1 MNSTGGLEDLVRTRI
16 ENLRP
21 KLLDLGRRNPLI
33 STRLTPRTATL
44 VRVVDELPEVLRFN
58 LVNQVPLRFAALP
71 PLDDDPLDEQTT
83 VFQDAL
89 SSARLSDEVYL
100 AAIEAVDPNSEGSA
114 DDVRRIEREL
124 KDRIRAQL
132 NMPPRQQKAELSL
145 HQHALNN
152 GIAPNWELPDPDDE
166 NEDGRHSD
174 TDIQTLLLPEDLER
188 RLNGLT
194 EKCRSWEQE
203 TGINVLHAAFG
214 FLEWKDSA
222 SSDSS
227 FAPLALL
234 PVKLEKKKTRDG
246 AEFWVR
252 AEGDETETNFV
263 LAEKLRLEFG
273 VDLPKYGGGSI
284 EDYLREVAAAGPA
297 KMTWKVRRQMVVG
310 IFPSA
315 KMAMYQ
321 DLDTSRRDFEGNE
334 VVSGLFGGSG
344 AGGATPFADEHDTDD
359 PAVEAKAPYLVLDA
373 DSSQFS
379 TIVDV
384 SDGKN
389 LAVEGPPGTGK
400 SQTIVNTIANALAQG
415 KKVLFVA
422 EKMAALEV
430 VKARLEAVG
439 LGEFLLPLQAER
451 SSREQVIQSVRARL
465 EMESTGAPRDYADRL
480 DKFRQTRSELA
491 KYIDVISRPFG
502 STGLKVYD
510 VLGKGI
516 STNDVL
522 KDAPR
527 KLQTPSIPNVET
539 LTAVQIETALEK
551 AKGLAD
557 AWQATGDVETYWDQ
571 LECDPID
578 RFTAMEL
585 SRLAQDASEAYSL
598 AHHAREKLTEF
609 GFEPDTDAE
618 TLGAAN
624 AAARALIPM
633 ADEVDVS
640 FLRSVLT
647 TGSAGTVQQFLSAC
661 GEAQQADRELS
672 GIVKDTRD
680 PEAPKQLRA
689 AAALS
694 KQHGF
699 ASLVRGQL
707 EGQLLG
713 AQGELRRMEDAY
725 GSLKGFVD
733 YFPAAAS
740 IPVNVLAKAGEIT
753 RSTGS
758 NALSIRS
765 ELIAGAGGV
774 ALLDQLCDAG
784 RRLQSEREKIS
795 AVISTTT
802 DLSPAELRAHAEA
815 LRAAG
820 PLSFLSAAV
829 KAAKKAYQG
838 LYSGGTFEKE
848 AAISALASLAKWKEA
863 AQRFGEDVQ
872 ARTVFGLHFKG
883 VDTDFYPF
891 ELLSAYYNRVDE
903 ALPGPAH
910 REIRAL
916 LKTGDL
922 DLITSIPEISVGTQ
936 TATFEA
942 LGSAIAQQR
951 AELDKRST
959 AIQTLAALLIS
970 LREPGK
976 LLPRQLEDL
985 ATRLEEATTT
995 AARLGDD
1002 RSMADLLGSR
1012 FAGWETDSKAFEADL
1027 LALELVEEDQR
1038 LCEALLLLLERHKL
1052 HPASECLSGA
1062 IVVDRQARQAL
1073 RALGD
1078 KAGSA
1083 IVEAVEARP
1092 LEDAAEY
1099 LAAAAKDTEGMTV
1112 HSRFQT
1118 ACNDIDELGFG
1129 WVVDELDDNDVPLTE
1144 LPRMLEAVIFR
1155 AMAVRLYA
1163 MHGSVFGRYPGAKLD
1178 ELRGTLARLD
1188 REIIKLSRKQLRSS
1202 LSRSARPPY
1211 GNSVGK
1217 KSDLTELALLSHEIT
1232 KKTKHPS
1239 VRDLT
1244 RRAGRALLELKPCW
1258 MMSPL
1263 AVAQYLP
1270 STAMFDLCI
1279 IDEASQMPPE
1289 DAVGALYRSRQ
1300 AMVVGDTNQLPP
1312 TSFFR
1317 KMIEDEDLDEDDA
1330 VLDESILEMA
1340 NGVFRPA
1347 RRLRWHYRSK
1357 HSGLIAFSNQHI
1369 YDNDLIVFPSP
1380 SESRPDMGVSLVSVG
1395 GRYKAGVNGDEAA
1408 AMIQATLRFM
1418 REHPDRSLGLVTLNQ
1433 KQKDLLLEEWDRALS
1448 KDTVAAAYVEKW
1460 AEENDGLER
1469 FFIKNLEN
1477 VQGDER
1483 DVIFI
1488 GTVYGPEQ
1496 QGGPVMQRFGPIAG
1510 LAGKR
1515 RLNVLFSR
1523 AKKQIVTF
1531 SSMTAADIRAEEHAN
1546 PGAFMLKRWLE
1557 YSATGVLQA
1566 GEAQGLEPDS
1576 DFEVY
1581 VINQLRSMGFEPV
1594 PQVGVSGFRID
1605 IGVRHPSWPH
1615 GFVLGVECDGAAYHS
1630 SRSARDRDR
1639 LREQVLRDL
1648 GWELHRIWSTDWFTD
1663 ASKEAARLRKAI
1675 EDRLELLKS
1684 QEATRS
1690 ASASLL
1696 DQPTGMAIDDPLELE
1711 ALPADDKVELPAAPS
1726 AAPLRAETSSPYDKS
1741 VEVGDTVRV
1750 AYLDG
1755 DRAPRE
1761 VTLSN
1766 TRNAPDLGIVHVSE
1780 PLGWALFGAE
1790 EGDEIEILVGNSVRM
1805 ARIEMVFKG
1814 GYGRAKSI
1822 PETDSPSPKPKVEAP
1837 VGDLFGASSAP
1848 EARPGISIDPARF
1861 YEPGYIRTLT
1871 ALTCDLVDRYGPMT
1885 FRHLSELVARA
1896 HGFQRTGSQIK
1907 SQVWSAIS
1915 RSRRHSR
1922 DGKGGEST
1930 IWPKGVDPVQVIPFR
1945 GMVVGGEQREWP
1957 YVPYPEKLGLAIEI
1971 RTKGRGDLAGEM
1983 ASRIGLARLKQTTR
1997 AELEELLKDAQ
2008 SAPGQS

>member
-1 MNSTGGLEDLVRTRI
+1 MSVSGEIGDLVRTRI

-33 STRLTPRTATL
+33 STKLTPRTATL
-44 VRVVDELPEVLRFN
+44 VRVVDELPEVMRFN
-58 LVNQVPLRFAALP
+58 LVNQVSLRFAALP
-71 PLDDDPLDEQTT
+71 PLEDDPLDEQEAS
-83 VFQDAL
+83 FQDAL
-89 SSARLSDEVYL
+89 SSARLSDDVYL
-100 AAIEAVDPNSEGSA
+100 AALEAIDPSSDDSA
-114 DDVRRIEREL
+114 DEVRRVEREL
-124 KDRIRAQL
+124 KDRIRVL
-132 NMPPRQQKAELSL
+132 LDMPPRQQKAELSL

-152 GIAPNWELPDPDDE
+152 GIAPQWELPDPDDE

-222 SSDSS
+222 SSDAS

-234 PVKLEKKKTRDG
+234 PVKLEKRKSRDG

-273 VDLPKYGGGSI
+273 VDLPKYAGGSI
-284 EDYLREVAAAGPA
+284 EDYLREVAAAAPA
-297 KMTWKVRRQMVVG
+297 TMTWKVRRQMVVG

-321 DLDTSRRDFEGNE
+321 DLDTTRREFEGNE
-334 VVSGLFGGSG
+334 VISGLFGGSG
-344 AGGATPFADEHDTDD
+344 ASGATPFADEHDTDD

-465 EMESTGAPRDYADRL
+465 EMESTRAPRDYEDRL
-480 DKFRQTRSELA
+480 EKFRQTRTELA
-491 KYIDVISRPFG
+491 NYVEVISRPFG

-516 STNDVL
+516 ATNDVL
-522 KDAPR
+522 KEASR
-527 KLQTPSIPNVET
+527 KLQTPTVPNVEA
-539 LTAVQIETALEK
+539 LTAVQIETVLEK
-551 AKGLAD
+551 AKALAD
-557 AWQATGDVETYWDQ
+557 AWQSTGEVGTYWDEV
-571 LECDPID
+571 ECVPID
-578 RFTAMEL
+578 RFTTMEL
-585 SRLAQDASEAYSL
+585 GRLAQDASEAYSR
-598 AHHAREKLTEF
+598 ARDAREHLKEY
-609 GFEPDTDAE
+609 GFDTDAE
-618 TLGAAN
+618 VEMLAAAN
-624 AAARALIPM
+624 AAIEAMIPL
-633 ADEVDVS
+633 ASEVNAS
-640 FLRSVLT
+640 FLRTVVT
-647 TGSAGTVQQFLSAC
+647 TTSSEKIRQFLLACSEVQQSHQALSETVATPR
-661 GEAQQADRELS
+661 DRE
-672 GIVKDTRD
+672 V
-680 PEAPKQLRA
+680 PKQLRDA
-689 AAALS
+689 SALC
-694 KQHGF
+694 KKHDF
-699 ASLVRGQL
+699 DALVPAVLESQL
-707 EGQLLG
+707 RN
-713 AQGELRRMEDAY
+713 ARSELRRVEDAH

-740 IPVNVLAKAGEIT
+740 IPVNILAKAGEIS
-753 RSTGS
+753 RSTDGS
-758 NALSIRS
+758 ALAIRS

-774 ALLDQLCDAG
+774 ALLDQLCDTG
-784 RRLQSEREKIS
+784 RRLQSEREKLS
-795 AVISTTT
+795 AVISTSTE
-802 DLSPAELRAHAEA
+802 LSPAELRAHADA
-815 LRAAG
+815 LRSAG
-820 PLSFLSAAV
+820 PLGFLSSAV
-829 KAAKKAYQG
+829 KAARKAYKG
-838 LYSGGTFEKE
+838 LVSGGAFEKE
-848 AAISALASLAKWKEA
+848 AAVYALTSLAKWSEA
-863 AQRFGEDVQ
+863 AQRFNDDVQ

-891 ELLSAYYNRVDE
+891 ELLSAYYTRVD
-903 ALPGPAH
+903 AAFVGPAH

-916 LKTGDL
+916 LKTGDH

-942 LGSAIAQQR
+942 LGNAIIQQR
-951 AELDKRST
+951 ADLDARST
-959 AIQTLAALLIS
+959 TIQVLASLLTS
-970 LREPGK
+970 LREPKK
-976 LLPRQLEDL
+976 LVPDQLESL
-985 ATRLEEATTT
+985 ASELERVTAA
-995 AARLGDD
+995 AARLDDD
-1002 RSMADLLGSR
+1002 RPMADLLGAR
-1012 FAGWETDSKAFEADL
+1012 FAGWETDPEGFEADL
-1027 LALELVEEDQR
+1027 LALELIEEDQELR
-1038 LCEALLLLLERHKL
+1038 DALLLLLEQRRL
-1052 HPASECLSGA
+1052 QPASECVAAA
-1062 IVVDRQARQAL
+1062 IRHDRHADQAL

-1083 IVEAVEARP
+1083 IVEEVEKRSLHDRAVYLA
-1092 LEDAAEY
+1092 DAA
-1099 LAAAAKDTEGMTV
+1099 LDTEGMSV

-1118 ACNDIDELGFG
+1118 ACNGIDELGFG
-1129 WVVDELDDNDVPLTE
+1129 WVVDELDENDIPLLE

-1155 AMAVRLYA
+1155 AMALRLYA

-1188 REIIKLSRKQLRSS
+1188 REIIKLSRRQLRSS
-1202 LSRSARPPY
+1202 LTHSARPPY
-1211 GNSVGK
+1211 GNSIGK

-1232 KKTKHPS
+1232 KKTKHPP

-1408 AMIQATLRFM
+1408 AMVQATLRFM
-1418 REHPDRSLGLVTLNQ
+1418 REYPDRSLGLVTLNQ
-1433 KQKDLLLEEWDRALS
+1433 KQRDLLLEEWDRALA

-1488 GTVYGPEQ
+1488 GTVYGPEK

-1557 YSATGVLQA
+1557 YSVTGVLQA

-1576 DFEVY
+1576 EFEVY

-1615 GFVLGVECDGAAYHS
+1615 GFILGVECDGAAYHS

-1663 ASKEAARLRKAI
+1663 STKEGARLRKAI
-1675 EDRLELLKS
+1675 EDRLVFLKA
-1684 QEATRS
+1684 QEVTAAVSR
-1690 ASASLL
+1690 L
-1696 DQPTGMAIDDPLELE
+1696 DQPTSTTEGNILDHEGPPAEDPEE
-1711 ALPADDKVELPAAPS
+1711 PVATSNSVPPRTEAPS
-1726 AAPLRAETSSPYDKS
+1726 SYDKS

-1750 AYLDG
+1750 VYLDG
-1755 DRAPRE
+1755 DRAPRD
-1761 VTLSN
+1761 VTVSN

-1805 ARIEMVFKG
+1805 AKIEKVIKG
-1814 GYGRAKSI
+1814 GNGAATTRALPDI
-1822 PETDSPSPKPKVEAP
+1822 PAEMPKVDVP
-1837 VGDLFGASSAP
+1837 VGDLFGAKSAP
-1848 EARPGISIDPARF
+1848 TVSANFSLDPARF

-1871 ALTCDLVDRYGPMT
+1871 ALTCDLVDRHGPMT

-1915 RSRRHSR
+1915 KSRRHSR
-1922 DGKGGEST
+1922 DGKGEST
-1930 IWPKGVDPVQVIPFR
+1930 IWPKGMDPVQVMPFR
-1945 GMVVGGEQREWP
+1945 GMLIAGEQREWP

-1997 AELEELLKDAQ
+1997 SELEELLKEAQ
-2008 SAPGQS
+2008 GATREA

>member
-1 MNSTGGLEDLVRTRI
+1 MNSTGGLGDLIRTRI

-33 STRLTPRTATL
+33 STKLTPRTATL

-71 PLDDDPLDEQTT
+71 PLDDDPLDEKGTA
-83 VFQDAL
+83 FQDTL
-89 SSARLSDEVYL
+89 SSARLSDDVHL
-100 AAIEAVDPNSEGSA
+100 AALEAIDPNSEGSA

-124 KDRIRAQL
+124 KDRIRATL
-132 NMPPRQQKAELSL
+132 NMPARQQKTELSL
-145 HQHALNN
+145 HQHGLNN
-152 GIAPNWELPDPDDE
+152 GIAPQWELPDPDNE

-174 TDIQTLLLPEDLER
+174 TDVQTLLLPEDLER

-222 SSDSS
+222 SSDPS
-227 FAPLALL
+227 FAPLTLL

-273 VDLPKYGGGSI
+273 VDLPKYAGGSI
-284 EDYLREVAAAGPA
+284 EDYLKEVAAAAPA
-297 KMTWKVRRQMVVG
+297 TMTWKVRRQMVVG

-321 DLDTSRRDFEGNE
+321 DLDTTRRKFEGNE
-334 VVSGLFGGSG
+334 VISGLFGGSG

-359 PAVEAKAPYLVLDA
+359 PAVEAKVPYLVLDA

-465 EMESTGAPRDYADRL
+465 AVEATGAPQDYEDRIE
-480 DKFRQTRSELA
+480 KFRHTRTELTH
-491 KYIDVISRPFG
+491 YVEVISRQFG
-502 STGLKVYD
+502 NTGLKVYD
-510 VLGKGI
+510 ILGKGI
-516 STNDVL
+516 ATNDTL
-522 KDAPR
+522 KDASR
-527 KLQTPSIPNVET
+527 KLQTPSIPNVEA
-539 LTAVQIETALEK
+539 LTRVQIETALEK
-551 AKGLAD
+551 AKALAD
-557 AWQATGDVETYWDQ
+557 AWQATGEVGKYWDQ
-571 LECDPID
+571 VECVPID
-578 RFTAMEL
+578 RFTTMEL
-585 SRLAQDASEAYSL
+585 GRLAQDASEAYSKT
-598 AHHAREKLTEF
+598 HHAREELKEY
-609 GFEPDTDAE
+609 GFEADTDVE
-618 TLGAAN
+618 TLAAAN
-624 AAARALIPM
+624 AAIEVLIPL
-633 ADEVDVS
+633 AGEVDAS
-640 FLRSVLT
+640 FLRTVVT
-647 TGSAGTVQQFLSAC
+647 TASAENIRQFLMAC
-661 GEAQQADRELS
+661 TEAQQSDRALSDIVRAPSDRE
-672 GIVKDTRD
+672 V
-680 PEAPKQLRA
+680 PKHLRE
-689 AAALS
+689 AAALC

-699 ASLVRGQL
+699 DALVPAVL
-707 EGQLLG
+707 ESQLLN
-713 AQGELRRMEDAY
+713 ARSELRRVEDAH

-740 IPVNVLAKAGEIT
+740 IPVNVLAKAGEIS
-753 RSTGS
+753 RSTDSG
-758 NALSIRS
+758 ALAIRS
-765 ELIAGAGGV
+765 ELIAGADGV
-774 ALLDQLCDAG
+774 ALLDQLCDLG
-784 RRLQSEREKIS
+784 RRLQSEREKLS
-795 AVISTTT
+795 AVISTSTELSST
-802 DLSPAELRAHAEA
+802 DLRAHADA
-815 LRAAG
+815 LRTAG
-820 PLSFLSAAV
+820 LLGFLSSAV
-829 KAAKKAYQG
+829 KAAKKAYRG
-838 LYSGGTFEKE
+838 LVPVGAFKKE
-848 AAISALASLAKWKEA
+848 AAIYALSSLAKWTEA
-863 AQRFGEDVQ
+863 AQRFSDDVQ
-872 ARTVFGLHFKG
+872 ARTVFGLRFKG

-891 ELLSAYYNRVDE
+891 ELLSTYYSRVD
-903 ALPGPAH
+903 AVFAGPAH

-916 LKTGDL
+916 LKTGDH

-942 LGSAIAQQR
+942 LGGTIAQQR
-951 AELDKRST
+951 AELDSRST
-959 AIQTLAALLIS
+959 AIRALAVLLTS
-970 LREPGK
+970 LREPE
-976 LLPRQLEDL
+976 QLVPDRLEGL
-985 ATRLEEATTT
+985 ATELEQVTAA

-1002 RSMADLLGSR
+1002 RPMADLLGTR
-1012 FAGWETDSKAFEADL
+1012 FAGWETDPESFEVDL
-1027 LALELVEEDQR
+1027 LASKLIEEDQNR
-1038 LCEALLLLLERHKL
+1038 RETLLLLLEQRRL
-1052 HPASECLSGA
+1052 RPASECVAAA
-1062 IVVDRQARQAL
+1062 IRFDLQAGQAL
-1073 RALGD
+1073 RALGE
-1078 KAGSA
+1078 KTGSA
-1083 IVEAVEARP
+1083 IVGEVMGLSFQEG
-1092 LEDAAEY
+1092 AEY
-1099 LAAAAKDTEGMTV
+1099 LAEAAEDTEGMSV
-1112 HSRFQT
+1112 HSRFQ
-1118 ACNDIDELGFG
+1118 AAYNEIDELGFG
-1129 WVVDELDDNDVPLTE
+1129 WVVDELDENDVPLME

-1155 AMAVRLYA
+1155 AMAVRVYA
-1163 MHGSVFGRYPGAKLD
+1163 LHGSTFGRYPGAKLD

-1202 LSRSARPPY
+1202 LVRSARPPD

-1217 KSDLTELALLSHEIT
+1217 KSDLTELALLSHEVT
-1232 KKTKHPS
+1232 KKTKHPP

-1380 SESRPDMGVSLVSVG
+1380 SESRPDMGVSLVSAG

-1408 AMIQATLRFM
+1408 TMVQATLRFM
-1418 REHPDRSLGLVTLNQ
+1418 REYPDRSLGLVTLNQ
-1433 KQKDLLLEEWDRALS
+1433 KQRDLLLEEWDRALS
-1448 KDTVAAAYVEKW
+1448 KDTVAAGYVEKW

-1488 GTVYGPEQ
+1488 GTVYGPEKH
-1496 QGGPVMQRFGPIAG
+1496 GGPVMQRFGPIAG

-1531 SSMTAADIRAEEHAN
+1531 SSMTSADIRAEEHTN

-1566 GEAQGLEPDS
+1566 GETQGLEPDS
-1576 DFEVY
+1576 EFEVY

-1615 GFVLGVECDGAAYHS
+1615 GFILGVECDGAAYHS

-1663 ASKEAARLRKAI
+1663 AAKEGARLRKAI
-1675 EDRLELLKS
+1675 EDRLEFLKA
-1684 QEATRS
+1684 QEVTAATT
-1690 ASASLL
+1690 LL
-1696 DQPTGMAIDDPLELE
+1696 DQPTGQAASRSLYQDAIPVEGTEHAVDAP
-1711 ALPADDKVELPAAPS
+1711 KVISPVAE
-1726 AAPLRAETSSPYDKS
+1726 RAQSYEKS
-1741 VEVGDTVRV
+1741 VEIGDTVRV
-1750 AYLDG
+1750 VYLDG
-1755 DRAPRE
+1755 DRAPRD
-1761 VTLSN
+1761 VTLSSA
-1766 TRNAPDLGIVHVSE
+1766 RNAPDLGIVHVTE

-1790 EGDEIEILVGNSVRM
+1790 EGDEIEVLVGNSVRM
-1805 ARIEMVFKG
+1805 ARIEKVI
-1814 GYGRAKSI
+1814 KSGSGTPAI
-1822 PETDSPSPKPKVEAP
+1822 NPLSDAPAAPPKTDVP
-1837 VGDLFGASSAP
+1837 VGDLFGTKPSPAVALNV
-1848 EARPGISIDPARF
+1848 SIDPARF
-1861 YEPGYIRTLT
+1861 YEPGYLITLT
-1871 ALTCDLVDRYGPMT
+1871 LLTCDLVDRFGPMT

-1896 HGFQRTGSQIK
+1896 HSFQRTGSQIK

-1915 RSRRHSR
+1915 KSRRHSR
-1922 DGKGGEST
+1922 DSKGGEST
-1930 IWPKGVDPVQVIPFR
+1930 IWPKGMDPVQVMPFR
-1945 GMVVGGEQREWP
+1945 GMLVAGEQREWP

-1971 RTKGRGDLAGEM
+1971 RTKDSGDLAGEM

-1997 AELEELLKDAQ
+1997 AELEELLNDAQ
-2008 SAPGQS
+2008 GC

>member
-1 MNSTGGLEDLVRTRI
+1 MNGTSGLEELIRNRI

-33 STRLTPRTATL
+33 ATKLTPRTATL

-71 PLDDDPLDEQTT
+71 PLHDDPLDEQGTA
-83 VFQDAL
+83 FQGTL
-89 SSARLSDEVYL
+89 SSARLSDDVYL
-100 AAIEAVDPNSEGSA
+100 AAIEALDPSSESSA
-114 DDVRRIEREL
+114 DEVRRIEREL
-124 KDRIRAQL
+124 KDRIRALL
-132 NMPPRQQKAELSL
+132 NMPPRQQRAELSL

-152 GIAPNWELPDPDDE
+152 GITPQWDLPDPDDE

-174 TDIQTLLLPEDLER
+174 TNIQTLLLPEDLER
-188 RLNGLT
+188 RLSGLT

-214 FLEWKDSA
+214 FLEWTDSA
-222 SSDSS
+222 SSEPA

-246 AEFWVR
+246 AEFWLR
-252 AEGDETETNFV
+252 AEGNETETNFV

-273 VDLPKYGGGSI
+273 VDLPNYGGGSI
-284 EDYLREVAAAGPA
+284 EEYLKEVAAAAPA
-297 KMTWKVRRQMVVG
+297 TMTWRVRRQMVVG

-334 VVSGLFGGSG
+334 VISSLFSGS
-344 AGGATPFADEHDTDD
+344 ASGGATPFADEHDIDD

-400 SQTIVNTIANALAQG
+400 SQTIVNAIANALAQG

-465 EMESTGAPRDYADRL
+465 EMEPTGAPRDYEDRL
-480 DKFRQTRSELA
+480 EKFRQTRSELA
-491 KYIDVISRPFG
+491 NYVEVISRPFG

-516 STNDVL
+516 ATNDVL

-527 KLQTPSIPNVET
+527 KLQTSSILNVEAM
-539 LTAVQIETALEK
+539 TAVQIETALEK

-571 LECDPID
+571 LECVPLD

-585 SRLAQDASEAYSL
+585 SRLAQDASEAFSL
-598 AHHAREKLTEF
+598 AHRAREKLTEF
-609 GFEPDTDAE
+609 GFEPNTE
-618 TLGAAN
+618 VEILEAAN
-624 AAARALIPM
+624 AAARALISL
-633 ADEVDVS
+633 ADEVNAPFV
-640 FLRSVLT
+640 RSVLT
-647 TGSAGTVQQFLSAC
+647 TGSADKVRQFLAAC
-661 GEAQQADRELS
+661 TQAQETYRALS
-672 GIVKDTRD
+672 GMVK
-680 PEAPKQLRA
+680 APADVEVPRQLRV
-689 AAALS
+689 AAALCQ
-694 KQHGF
+694 QHGF
-699 ASLVRGQL
+699 ASLVPGQL
-707 EGQLLG
+707 EDQLRT
-713 AQGELRRMEDAY
+713 ATSELRRLEDAY

-740 IPVNVLAKAGEIT
+740 IPVNVLAKAGEIS
-753 RSTGS
+753 RSTDS
-758 NALSIRS
+758 SALSIRS
-765 ELIAGAGGV
+765 ELIAGVGGV
-774 ALLDQLCDAG
+774 ALLDQLCDTG
-784 RRLQSEREKIS
+784 RRLQSERERLS
-795 AVISTTT
+795 AVISTSTE
-802 DLSPAELRAHAEA
+802 LSSSELRAHADA
-815 LRAAG
+815 LRSAG
-820 PLSFLSAAV
+820 PLGFLSAAV
-829 KAAKKAYQG
+829 KAGKKAYQG
-838 LYSGGTFEKE
+838 LISGGAFEKE
-848 AAISALASLAKWKEA
+848 PAIYALGSLAKWKEA
-863 AQRFGEDVQ
+863 AQRFGDDVQ

-891 ELLSAYYNRVDE
+891 ELLSAYYARVD
-903 ALPGPAH
+903 AAFAGPAH

-942 LGSAIAQQR
+942 LGDAIAQQR
-951 AELDKRST
+951 AELHSSSN

-970 LREPGK
+970 LQEPEK
-976 LLPRQLEDL
+976 LVPDQLENL
-985 ATRLEEATTT
+985 ATELEEATTT

-1012 FAGWETDSKAFEADL
+1012 FAGWETDSTAFEADL
-1027 LALELVEEDQR
+1027 LALELNGEDQR
-1038 LCEALLLLLERHKL
+1038 LGATLLLLLERHSL
-1052 HPASECLSGA
+1052 DPACECLSGA
-1062 IVVDRQARQAL
+1062 IELDRRARQSL
-1073 RALGD
+1073 RALGE

-1083 IVEAVEARP
+1083 IVEAVEARS

-1099 LAAAAKDTEGMTV
+1099 LAAAAKDADGMTV

-1118 ACNDIDELGFG
+1118 ACNEIDELGFG
-1129 WVVDELDDNDVPLTE
+1129 WVVDELDDNDLPLSE

-1163 MHGSVFGRYPGAKLD
+1163 LHGSMFGRYPGAKLD
-1178 ELRGTLARLD
+1178 ELRATPARLD

-1202 LSRSARPPY
+1202 LSRSARPPQ

-1232 KKTKHPS
+1232 KKTKHPP

-1244 RRAGRALLELKPCW
+1244 RRAGSALLELKPCW

-1317 KMIEDEDLDEDDA
+1317 KMIEDEDLDEDAA

-1340 NGVFRPA
+1340 NSVFRPA
-1347 RRLRWHYRSK
+1347 RRLRWHYRSQ

-1408 AMIQATLRFM
+1408 AMVRAALRFM
-1418 REHPDRSLGLVTLNQ
+1418 RDHPDRSLGLVTLNQ
-1433 KQKDLLLEEWDRALS
+1433 KQRDLLLEEWDRALS
-1448 KDTVAAAYVEKW
+1448 KDAVAAAYVEKW
-1460 AEENDGLER
+1460 AEENDGLES

-1488 GTVYGPEQ
+1488 GTVYGPEKP
-1496 QGGPVMQRFGPIAG
+1496 GGPVMQRFGPIAG

-1531 SSMTAADIRAEEHAN
+1531 SSMKAADIRAEEHAN

-1566 GEAQGLEPDS
+1566 GEAQGVEPDS

-1581 VINQLRSMGFEPV
+1581 VINQLWSMGFEPV

-1615 GFVLGVECDGAAYHS
+1615 GFVLGVECDGASYHS

-1663 ASKEAARLRKAI
+1663 SVKEGARLRKAI
-1675 EDRLELLKS
+1675 EGRLEFLKT
-1684 QEATRS
+1684 QEVTTAV
-1690 ASASLL
+1690 SLL
-1696 DQPTGMAIDDPLELE
+1696 DQPTSMADGDNIGRES
-1711 ALPADDKVELPAAPS
+1711 LPAEVAEETLDVTAEATPHVE
-1726 AAPLRAETSSPYDKS
+1726 TTSPYEKS

-1750 AYLDG
+1750 TYLDG

-1790 EGDEIEILVGNSVRM
+1790 EGDEIEVLVGNSVRM
-1805 ARIEMVFKG
+1805 ARIEKLFKG
-1814 GYGRAKSI
+1814 GNGRAAVKPMPDI
-1822 PETDSPSPKPKVEAP
+1822 TPARPKVEIP
-1837 VGDLFGASSAP
+1837 LGDLFGAKSAP
-1848 EARPGISIDPARF
+1848 PASPQMSIDSERF
-1861 YEPGYIRTLT
+1861 YEPGYMRTLT
-1871 ALTCDLVDRYGPMT
+1871 TLTCDLVDRYGPIT

-1915 RSRRHSR
+1915 KSRHHSR
-1922 DGKGGEST
+1922 NGNEETT
-1930 IWPKGVDPVQVIPFR
+1930 IWPKGMDPVQVMPFR
-1945 GMVVGGEQREWP
+1945 GMLIAGEQREWH
-1957 YVPYPEKLGLAIEI
+1957 YVPHPEKLGLAIEI
-1971 RTKGRGDLAGEM
+1971 RQKGRGDLAGEM
-1983 ASRIGLARLKQTTR
+1983 ASRIGLVRLKQTTR
-1997 AELEELLKDAQ
+1997 SELDELLKEAG
-2008 SAPGQS
+2008 SAPNET

>member
-1 MNSTGGLEDLVRTRI
+1 MNSDGGLGDLIRTRI
-16 ENLRP
+16 EGLRP

-33 STRLTPRTATL
+33 STKLTPRTATL

-71 PLDDDPLDEQTT
+71 PLDDDPLDEQGTA
-83 VFQDAL
+83 FQTSL
-89 SSARLSDEVYL
+89 SSARLSDDVYL
-100 AAIEAVDPNSEGSA
+100 AALEAVDMNSESSA
-114 DDVRRIEREL
+114 DEVRRIERDL
-124 KDRIRAQL
+124 KDRLRATL

-152 GIAPNWELPDPDDE
+152 GIAPQWELPDPDDE

-214 FLEWKDSA
+214 FLEWKESA

-234 PVKLEKKKTRDG
+234 PLKIEKKKTRDG

-252 AEGDETETNFV
+252 AEGDETDTNFV

-273 VDLPKYGGGSI
+273 VDLPKYAGGSI
-284 EDYLREVAAAGPA
+284 EDYLKEVAAAAPA
-297 KMTWKVRRQMVVG
+297 GITWKVRRQMVVG

-321 DLDTSRRDFEGNE
+321 DLDTTRREFEGNE
-334 VVSGLFGGSG
+334 VISGLFGGSG
-344 AGGATPFADEHDTDD
+344 TGGATPFADEHDTDD
-359 PAVEAKAPYLVLDA
+359 PVVEAKAPYLVLDA

-430 VKARLEAVG
+430 VKSRLEAVG

-451 SSREQVIQSVRARL
+451 SSREQVIQSVRSRL
-465 EMESTGAPRDYADRL
+465 EMEASGAARDYEDRIQ
-480 DKFRQTRSELA
+480 KFRNTRAELA
-491 KYIDVISRPFG
+491 NYVEVISRPFG
-502 STGLKVYD
+502 NTGLKVYD

-516 STNDVL
+516 ATNDVL

-527 KLQTPSIPNVET
+527 KLQTPSVPNVEG

-551 AKGLAD
+551 AQTLAD
-557 AWQATGDVETYWDQ
+557 AWQATGEVDTYWDQ
-571 LECDPID
+571 LECVPID
-578 RFTAMEL
+578 RFTSMEL
-585 SRLAQDASEAYSL
+585 AQLAQDASEAYSR
-598 AHHAREKLTEF
+598 AHTAREELR
-609 GFEPDTDAE
+609 GYGLDPDADVE
-618 TLGAAN
+618 TLAAAN
-624 AAARALIPM
+624 AAIDALLPLADRVDAPLVKKAVETGTAEQIRQFLLSCTEVQHASRGLAEIVGNPNDPEIPTQ
-633 ADEVDVS
+633 
-640 FLRSVLT
+640 LRS
-647 TGSAGTVQQFLSAC
+647 
-661 GEAQQADRELS
+661 
-672 GIVKDTRD
+672 
-680 PEAPKQLRA
+680 
-689 AAALS
+689 AAALCE
-694 KQHGF
+694 QHGF
-699 ASLVRGQL
+699 DSLIPRVLESQL
-707 EGQLLG
+707 QN
-713 AQGELRRMEDAY
+713 ARNELRTAEDAHR
-725 GSLKGFVD
+725 SLKAFVD

-740 IPVNVLAKAGEIT
+740 IPVNVLAKAGEISRAT
-753 RSTGS
+753 DTS
-758 NALSIRS
+758 ALAIRS

-774 ALLDQLCDAG
+774 ALLDQLCDTG
-784 RRLQSEREKIS
+784 RKLQSEREKLS
-795 AVISTTT
+795 AVIFTSTE
-802 DLSPAELRAHAEA
+802 LSSMELGAHAEA
-815 LRAAG
+815 LRSAG
-820 PLSFLSAAV
+820 PLGFLSSTV
-829 KAAKKAYQG
+829 KAAKKAYQV
-838 LYSGGTFEKE
+838 LSSGAAFEKE
-848 AAISALASLAKWKEA
+848 AAVYALSSLARWKES
-863 AQRFGEDVQ
+863 AQRFGDDVQ
-872 ARTVFGLHFKG
+872 ARTVFGMHFKG

-891 ELLSAYYNRVDE
+891 ELLSAYYARVD
-903 ALPGPAH
+903 AAFAGPAH

-922 DLITSIPEISVGTQ
+922 DLITSIPEVPVGTQ

-951 AELDKRST
+951 ADLHSKST
-959 AIQTLAALLIS
+959 AIQSLAQLLTP
-970 LREPGK
+970 LREPDK
-976 LLPRQLEDL
+976 LSPEQLESL
-985 ATRLEEATTT
+985 ATELEQTAAS
-995 AARLGDD
+995 AARLAED
-1002 RSMADLLGSR
+1002 RSTAELLGER
-1012 FAGWETDSKAFEADL
+1012 FAGWETDADGFEVDL
-1027 LALELVEEDQR
+1027 MALELIEEHRDLSEVLLVLLDERR
-1038 LCEALLLLLERHKL
+1038 LQ
-1052 HPASECLSGA
+1052 PASECVA
-1062 IVVDRQARQAL
+1062 ATIHVDRQAREAV
-1073 RALGD
+1073 RALAD

-1083 IVEAVEARP
+1083 IVGEVEGRTFQ
-1092 LEDAAEY
+1092 DGAEY
-1099 LAAAAKDTEGMTV
+1099 LAEAAKDTEGMTV

-1118 ACNDIDELGFG
+1118 ACNEIDELGFG
-1129 WVVDELDDNDVPLTE
+1129 WVVDELDDNDVPLSE

-1155 AMAVRLYA
+1155 AMAVRVYA
-1163 MHGSVFGRYPGAKLD
+1163 LHGSTFGKYPGAKLD

-1202 LSRSARPPY
+1202 LVRSARPPY

-1217 KSDLTELALLSHEIT
+1217 KSELTELALLSHEAT
-1232 KKTKHPS
+1232 KKTKHPP

-1357 HSGLIAFSNQHI
+1357 HSGLIAFCNRHV
-1369 YDNDLIVFPSP
+1369 YDDNLVVFPSP
-1380 SESRPDMGVSLVSVG
+1380 SESRPDMGVSLLSVN
-1395 GRYKAGVNGDEAA
+1395 GRYKSGVNGDEAA

-1433 KQKDLLLEEWDRALS
+1433 KQRDLLLEEWDRALA
-1448 KDTVAAAYVEKW
+1448 KDAVAASYVEKW

-1488 GTVYGPEQ
+1488 GTVYGPEKP
-1496 QGGPVMQRFGPIAG
+1496 GGPVMQRFGPISG

-1566 GEAQGLEPDS
+1566 GETQGLEPDS
-1576 DFEVY
+1576 EFEVY

-1594 PQVGVSGFRID
+1594 PQVGVFGFRID

-1615 GFVLGVECDGAAYHS
+1615 GYILGVECDGATYHS

-1663 ASKEAARLRKAI
+1663 AAKEAARLRKAI
-1675 EDRLELLKS
+1675 EDRLDILKA
-1684 QEATRS
+1684 QEMTAATT
-1690 ASASLL
+1690 LL
-1696 DQPTGMAIDDPLELE
+1696 DQPTSISVDSLDQEILPIDETEKTADAPKVMST
-1711 ALPADDKVELPAAPS
+1711 PATS
-1726 AAPLRAETSSPYDKS
+1726 QSYETS
-1741 VEVGDTVRV
+1741 VEIGDTVRV
-1750 AYLDG
+1750 VYLDG
-1755 DRAPRE
+1755 DRAPLE
-1761 VTLSN
+1761 LTLSN
-1766 TRNAPDLGIVHVSE
+1766 TRNAPDLGIVHVTE

-1790 EGDEIEILVGNSVRM
+1790 EGDEIEVLVGNSVRM
-1805 ARIEMVFKG
+1805 AKIERVTKNG
-1814 GYGRAKSI
+1814 SGTPAI
-1822 PETDSPSPKPKVEAP
+1822 KPAPRTPTPAPPLPIDDP
-1837 VGDLFGASSAP
+1837 VGDLFGAKSAP
-1848 EARPGISIDPARF
+1848 AVAVNVTIDPARF
-1861 YEPGYIRTLT
+1861 YEPGYLRTLT
-1871 ALTCDLVDRYGPMT
+1871 ALTCDLVDRFGPMT

-1915 RSRRHSR
+1915 KSRRHSR
-1922 DGKGGEST
+1922 DGKGEST
-1930 IWPKGVDPVQVIPFR
+1930 IWPKGMEPAQVIPFR
-1945 GMVVGGEQREWP
+1945 GMIVGGEQREWP

-1971 RTKGRGDLAGEM
+1971 RAKGRGDDLASQM

-2008 SAPGQS
+2008 GAAREA